1 MTAQK
6 GIRDLTMLLKRTPGM
21 VWQLVGLFALSGV
34 LSLYSIALARYTHT
48 PAALWLTNGAMIG
61 FLIRKPLRATW
72 PLLMAGFLGYFA
84 VRVFTGDPFFPS
96 LALGI
101 CNLVETLMVT
111 LAIRRHFPVITPET
125 RFPDLARVA
134 LISAAVACALSAFT
148 GALITQVWPDL
159 AFWIGFNT
167 VFRAHLLG
175 MIIGATTSIVV
186 VTRRSRLVHASGT
199 PWSLALHMLVL
210 TVIAGGVFAVSRY
223 PLLFMIYPPLLLLIF
238 RHRFAGL
245 VFGIA
250 IVALITSTA
259 TALDIGPFDLV
270 HEVTPALRV
279 VMAQIFIG
287 VTCLI
292 ALPVALAL
300 VEQDRLQ
307 IRVRESEIRYRMLAD
322 NSGDLVMR
330 IRPNGDRC
338 YVSPSVKEL
347 LGWEA
352 EEFMLPR
359 PDLIHPDDRQRITD
373 VVATLRRLG
382 GTTTATY
389 RLLHRAG
396 HYLWIEAFA
405 RLVESPDGDG
415 TTEIIYTGRD
425 VTQRV
430 QIQQALTES
439 QAQLRTITDNVPAVI
454 ARLDMSERYTYI
466 NRFVEQ
472 VSGES
477 PAEMIGKTVREVRG
491 AALYDQLKEYLDR
504 AYAGESVWFEY
515 ETTYRSRMLHFQ
527 THYVP
532 DKDAKGH
539 IRGVYALTTEITH
552 IKNVERELL
561 RLAHQ
566 DALTGLANRRYF
578 NEQSASLLRQ
588 TAQRR
593 IPVLMAVIDVDNF
606 KSINDTYGHA
616 AGDLVLAEVG
626 RCLQAIVLDGATVAR
641 IGGDEFVILCD
652 HLGSEKAAEAFV
664 RSLWE
669 KLHMAVRTGGHCIDV
684 HISMGAVFFKGSATQ
699 DTLMKLADEALYLA
713 KEAGRNTYRFV
724 TSGLFI
730 GEKNGNM

>member
-1 MTAQK
+1 MP
-6 GIRDLTMLLKRTPGM
+6 LKRAPGM

-34 LSLYSIALARYTHT
+34 LSLYSIVLARYTHT
-48 PAALWLTNGAMIG
+48 PACLWLTNGAMIG
-61 FLIRKPLRATW
+61 LLIQKPLRETW
-72 PLLMAGFLGYFA
+72 PLLIAGFLGYFA
-84 VRVFTGDPFFPS
+84 AREFVGNLAFMPS
-96 LALGI
+96 VALAL

-111 LAIRRHFPVITPET
+111 LAIRRHFPAITQET
-125 RFPDLARVA
+125 RFTDLARVA
-134 LISAAVACALSAFT
+134 LISAAGACLLSAF
-148 GALITQVWPDL
+148 AVAAITHVWPDL
-159 AFWIGFNT
+159 AFWISFNT

-175 MIIGATTSIVV
+175 MIIAATTSIVV
-186 VTRRSRLVHASGT
+186 VTRGSRLVSSSST
-199 PWSLALHMLVL
+199 PLSLVL
-210 TVIAGGVFAVSRY
+210 HLLLLTAVSVVAFAVSRY

-245 VFGIA
+245 VIGIA

-259 TALDIGPFDLV
+259 TALDVGPFNLV
-270 HEVTPALRV
+270 HGATPALKV
-279 VMAQIFIG
+279 VMAQVIIG

-307 IRVRESEIRYRMLAD
+307 LRVRDSEIRYRMLAD

-330 IRPNGDRC
+330 IRPNGDRR

-347 LGWEA
+347 LGWDV
-352 EEFMLPR
+352 EEFMVPR
-359 PDLIHPDDRQRITD
+359 PDLIHPDDRQRIAD
-373 VVATLRRLG
+373 VVSTLRRLG
-382 GTTTATY
+382 GATTATY
-389 RLLHRAG
+389 RLQHRAG

-405 RLVESPDGDG
+405 RLVESPEGDG
-415 TTEIIYTGRD
+415 STEIIYTGRD

-430 QIQQALTES
+430 QIQQALTDS

-454 ARLDMSERYTYI
+454 ARIDMSERYTYI

-472 VSGES
+472 VSGEA
-477 PAEMIGKTVREVRG
+477 PTEMIGKTVKEVRG
-491 AALYDQLKEYLDR
+491 VVLYDQLKEYLDR

-515 ETTYRSRMLHFQ
+515 EATYRNRLLHFQ

-532 DKDAKGH
+532 DKDSKGH
-539 IRGVYALTTEITH
+539 VRGVYALTTEITH

-588 TAQRR
+588 TCQRR
-593 IPVLMAVIDVDNF
+593 TPSLLAVLDVDNF

-626 RCLQAIVLDGATVAR
+626 RCLQGFMHEGAVVAR

-652 HLGSEKAAEAFV
+652 HVGTEIAAETFV
-664 RSLWE
+664 RTLWE
-669 KLHMAVRTGGHCIDV
+669 KLHVAVRTGGHCIDV

-699 DTLMKLADEALYLA
+699 DALMKLADEALYLA

-724 TSGLFI
+724 TGGLFM

>member
-1 MTAQK
+1 
-6 GIRDLTMLLKRTPGM
+6 MLVKRAPGM
-21 VWQLVGLFALSGV
+21 IWQLGGLFILSGV
-34 LSLYSIALARYTHT
+34 LSLYAIGLARYTHS
-48 PAALWLTNGAMIG
+48 PVSLWLTNGAMIG
-61 FLIRKPLRATW
+61 VLIRKPLRENW

-84 VRVFTGDPFFPS
+84 ARELMGDTFASS
-96 LALGI
+96 LTLGL
-101 CNLVETLMVT
+101 CNLMETLMVT
-111 LAIRRHFPVITPET
+111 LAIRRHFPVITQET

-134 LISAAVACALSAFT
+134 LIAATVACALAAFT
-148 GALITQVWPDL
+148 IAIIKHVWPDL
-159 AFWIGFNT
+159 AFWVGFNT
-167 VFRAHLLG
+167 LFRAHLLG

-186 VTRRSRLVHASGT
+186 VTRHERPIATSST
-199 PWSLALHMLVL
+199 PGSLTLHLLLL
-210 TVIAGGVFAVSRY
+210 TAITLAAFTVSRY
-223 PLLFMIYPPLLLLIF
+223 PLLFVIYPPLLWLIF
-238 RHRFAGL
+238 RHRFAGM
-245 VFGIA
+245 VMGIA
-250 IVALITSTA
+250 IVAFITA
-259 TALDIGPFDLV
+259 TAVALDVGPFNLV
-270 HEVTPALRV
+270 HDATPALKV

-307 IRVRESEIRYRMLAD
+307 LRVRDSEIRYRMLAD

-330 IRPNGDRC
+330 IRPNGERR

-347 LGWEA
+347 LGWDVED
-352 EEFMLPR
+352 FMSPR
-359 PDLIHPDDRQRITD
+359 PDLIHPDDRQRIAD
-373 VVATLRRLG
+373 VVTTLRRTG
-382 GTTTATY
+382 GNTTATY

-396 HYLWIEAFA
+396 HYVWIEAFA

-415 TTEIIYTGRD
+415 TTEIVYTGRD

-454 ARLDMSERYTYI
+454 ARIDLTERYTYV

-472 VSGES
+472 VAGES
-477 PAEMIGKTVREVRG
+477 PGDLVGKTVKEIRG
-491 AALYDQLKEYLDR
+491 PVLYEQLKEYLDR

-515 ETTYRSRMLHFQ
+515 EASYRNRLLHFQ

-532 DKDAKGH
+532 DRDARGYV
-539 IRGVYALTTEITH
+539 RGVYALTTEITH

-626 RCLQAIVLDGATVAR
+626 RCLQGIVLEGAVVAR

-652 HLGSEKAAEAFV
+652 HLLAESSAEHFV

-669 KLHMAVRTGGHCIDV
+669 KLHMAVRTGGHSIDV
-684 HISMGAVFFKGSATQ
+684 HISMGAVFYKGSSTQ
-699 DTLMKLADEALYLA
+699 DALMKLADEALYLA

-724 TSGLFI
+724 ASGQFI
-730 GEKNGNM
+730 GERHGSM

>member
-1 MTAQK
+1 MP
-6 GIRDLTMLLKRTPGM
+6 LKRAPGL
-21 VWQLVGLFALSGV
+21 VWQLVGLFVLSGL
-34 LSLYSIALARYTHT
+34 LSLYSIVLARYTHT
-48 PAALWLTNGAMIG
+48 PATLWLTNGAMIG
-61 FLIRKPLRATW
+61 LLIRKPLRETW
-72 PLLMAGFLGYFA
+72 PLLIAGFLGYFA
-84 VRVFTGDPFFPS
+84 ARECVGDPFLPS
-96 LALGI
+96 VALGL
-101 CNLVETLMVT
+101 CNLAETLMVT
-111 LAIRRHFPVITPET
+111 LAIRRHFPVITQET
-125 RFPDLARVA
+125 RFTDLARVS
-134 LISAAVACALSAFT
+134 LISATAACGLAAFT
-148 GALITQVWPDL
+148 VAVIKHVWPDL
-159 AFWIGFNT
+159 AFWVSFNT

-175 MIIGATTSIVV
+175 MIIAATTSIVV
-186 VTRRSRLVHASGT
+186 VTRGSRLVNSSST
-199 PWSLALHMLVL
+199 PLSLVL
-210 TVIAGGVFAVSRY
+210 HLLLLAAISFVAFAVSRY

-245 VFGIA
+245 VIGIA

-259 TALDIGPFDLV
+259 TALDVGPFNLV
-270 HEVTPALRV
+270 HDATPALKV
-279 VMAQIFIG
+279 VMAQVFIG

-307 IRVRESEIRYRMLAD
+307 LRVRDSEIRYRMLAD

-330 IRPNGDRC
+330 IRPNGDRR

-347 LGWEA
+347 LGWDVED
-352 EEFMLPR
+352 FMSPR
-359 PDLIHPDDRQRITD
+359 PDLIHPDDRQRIAD
-373 VVATLRRLG
+373 VVNTLRRLG
-382 GTTTATY
+382 GATTATY
-389 RLLHRAG
+389 RLQHRGG

-405 RLVESPDGDG
+405 RLVESPEGDG

-454 ARLDMSERYTYI
+454 ARIDLSERYTYI

-477 PAEMIGKTVREVRG
+477 PSEMIGKTVKEVRG
-491 AALYDQLKEYLDR
+491 PELYEQLKEYLDR

-515 ETTYRSRMLHFQ
+515 EATYRNRLLHFQ

-532 DKDAKGH
+532 DKDSKGH
-539 IRGVYALTTEITH
+539 VRGVYALTTEITH

-588 TAQRR
+588 TCQRHA
-593 IPVLMAVIDVDNF
+593 PVLMAVVDVDNF
-606 KSINDTYGHA
+606 KVINDTYGHH

-626 RCLQAIVLDGATVAR
+626 RCLQGVMHEGAVVAR

-652 HLGSEKAAEAFV
+652 HVATESAAEAFV
-664 RSLWE
+664 RTLWE
-669 KLHMAVRTGGHCIDV
+669 KLHIAVRTGGHCIDV

-713 KEAGRNTYRFV
+713 KEGGRNTYRFV
-724 TSGLFI
+724 TSGLFM

>member
-1 MTAQK
+1 MP
-6 GIRDLTMLLKRTPGM
+6 LKRAPGM
-21 VWQLVGLFALSGV
+21 VWQLAGLFALSGV
-34 LSLYSIALARYTHT
+34 LSLYSMALARHTHS

-61 FLIRKPLRATW
+61 WLIRKPLRETW
-72 PLLMAGFLGYFA
+72 PLLLAGFLGYFA
-84 VRVFTGDPFFPS
+84 ARASVGDPFLPS
-96 LALGI
+96 VALGL
-101 CNLVETLMVT
+101 CNLAETLMVT
-111 LAIRRHFPVITPET
+111 LAIRRHFPAITQET
-125 RFPDLARVA
+125 HFPDLARVA
-134 LISAAVACALSAFT
+134 IISATAACGLAAFT
-148 GALITQVWPDL
+148 VALIKHVWSAL
-159 AFWIGFNT
+159 AFWVSFNT

-175 MIIGATTSIVV
+175 MIIAATTSIVF
-186 VTRRSRLVHASGT
+186 VTRESRLIDSCGSRWKLELDLLPLVAICI
-199 PWSLALHMLVL
+199 LACS
-210 TVIAGGVFAVSRY
+210 VSRF
-223 PLLFMIYPPLLLLIF
+223 PLLFMIYPPLLWLIF
-238 RHRFAGL
+238 RHRFAGM
-245 VFGIA
+245 VIGIA
-250 IVALITSTA
+250 IVALFTSTT
-259 TALDIGPFDLV
+259 TALDIGPFNLV
-270 HEVTPALRV
+270 HDATPAFKM
-279 VMAQIFIG
+279 VMAQVFIG

-307 IRVRESEIRYRMLAD
+307 VRVRESEIRYRMLAD

-330 IRPNGDRC
+330 IRPNGDRR

-347 LGWEA
+347 LGWDV
-352 EEFMLPR
+352 EEFMSPR
-359 PDLIHPDDRQRITD
+359 PDLIHPDDRQRIAD
-373 VVATLRRLG
+373 VVTTLRRLG
-382 GTTTATY
+382 GATTATY

-396 HYLWIEAFA
+396 RYVWIEAFA
-405 RLVESPDGDG
+405 RLVESPEGDG
-415 TTEIIYTGRD
+415 TMEIIYTGRD

-454 ARLDMSERYTYI
+454 ARVDAAERYTYI
-466 NRFVEQ
+466 NRFIEQ
-472 VSGES
+472 ISGDS
-477 PAEMIGKTVREVRG
+477 PKEIIGKTVKEVRG
-491 AALYDQLKEYLDR
+491 AVLYAQLKEYLDR

-515 ETTYRSRMLHFQ
+515 EATYQGRLLHFQ

-539 IRGVYALTTEITH
+539 VRGVYALTTEITH

-578 NEQSASLLRQ
+578 NDQSAALLRQ
-588 TAQRR
+588 ACQRR
-593 IPVLMAVIDVDNF
+593 MPVLMALIDIDNF

-626 RCLQAIVLDGATVAR
+626 RCLQGVSLQGAVVAR
-641 IGGDEFVILCD
+641 IGGDEFVVLCD
-652 HLGSEKAAEAFV
+652 HVAGENAAELFV

-684 HISMGAVFFKGSATQ
+684 HISMGAVFHKGSATP
-699 DTLMKLADEALYLA
+699 DALMKLADEALYLA

-724 TSGLFI
+724 ASGLFV